1 MSDRALF
8 VIMTFVLL
16 LTNYSLRLPFI
27 KMNSD
32 LPIINIIVEV
42 LTLVF
47 FSFMCVFYPVLTL
60 IIMLLLM
67 LHNAKS
73 KNNFF

>member
-27 KMNSD
+27 KMNSG